1 MSAATSPKPSPPVP
15 GTAPTPPTRRSARAS
30 GDLCPCC
37 GRHALRPARR
47 PGRACRYRNL
57 CLTLPA
63 ELPVPT
69 CRLCKHMVLT
79 YEAVPELA
87 ATLKQVFRAE
97 LVHRAA
103 AEITQ
108 LSRFCSQRKLE
119 LALDLSQG
127 YLCRL
132 RAGQGVPSVVLV
144 SLMALLR
151 AEPARLEELHRYWAL
166 PLESPPSRVGRRRA
180 P

>member
-1 MSAATSPKPSPPVP
+1 M
-15 GTAPTPPTRRSARAS
+15 
-30 GDLCPCC
+30 
-37 GRHALRPARR
+37 
-47 PGRACRYRNL
+47 
-57 CLTLPA
+57 
-63 ELPVPT
+63 PT

-97 LVHRAA
+97 LVQRAA

-108 LSRFCSQRKLE
+108 LSRFFSQRKLE

-132 RAGQGVPSVVLV
+132 RTGQGVPSVALI
-144 SLMALLR
+144 SLLALLR
-151 AEPARLEELHRYWAL
+151 AEPSRLEELRRYWAL
-166 PLESPPSRVGRRRA
+166 PLEPSPSRVGRRHI

>member
-1 MSAATSPKPSPPVP
+1 MSAATSPGPSPP
-15 GTAPTPPTRRSARAS
+15 GSAQAPATRRSARAS
-30 GDLCPCC
+30 VDLCPCC

-57 CLTLPA
+57 TLTLPA

-87 ATLKQVFRAE
+87 ATLRQAFRAE
-97 LVHRAA
+97 LVQRAR

-119 LALDLSQG
+119 LAIDLSQG
-127 YLCRL
+127 YLYRL
-132 RAGQGVPSVVLV
+132 RTGQGVPSVALI
-144 SLMALLR
+144 SLLALLR
-151 AEPARLEELHRYWAL
+151 AEPSRLEELRRYWAL
-166 PLESPPSRVGRRRA
+166 PLEPPPSPVQRRRA